1 MKPQHRRVAAVCAA
15 LSLMLAGCG
24 PLVQIGGNEKTPTS
38 LLTLTATAQP
48 APPPETTPETPS
60 KRRETIGVEL
70 PGVPATLQTLRL
82 PVTTSPTEVSYLV
95 GATWAEQP
103 NRQFQRLLADTLTA
117 SGLSVIDIRQSPI
130 SPESRLSGTL
140 RSFGL
145 DVQEPANPIVRV
157 RFDAQIVNPRAP
169 EAVRLRRFETTEP
182 AFDQRPAA
190 VAAALNRA
198 ANRVA
203 GEVATWAS

>member
-1 MKPQHRRVAAVCAA
+1 MMPLRPALLNPALAAA
-15 LSLMLAGCG
+15 LCLSITGCG
-24 PLVQIGGNEKTPTS
+24 PLVQIGGNEKPPAS
-38 LLTLTATAQP
+38 LLTLTATAPPGVP
-48 APPPETTPETPS
+48 ATVPVNPS
-60 KRRETIGVEL
+60 ETIAVEL

-82 PVTTSPTEVSYLV
+82 PVTTSPTQVSYLV

-103 NRQFQRLLADTLTA
+103 NRQFQRLLADTLAA
-117 SGLSVIDIRQSPI
+117 SGFSVIDSRQSPI
-130 SPESRLSGTL
+130 AAAHSLTGNL

-145 DVQEPANPIVRV
+145 DVQNPGNPVVTV

-169 EAVRLRRFETTEP
+169 KTIRLRRFDATEP
-182 AFDQRPAA
+182 ARDQSPAA

-203 GEVATWAS
+203 ADIAEWAK

>member
-1 MKPQHRRVAAVCAA
+1 MKPNHLGLIAAVTACAT
-15 LSLMLAGCG
+15 LASCG
-24 PLVQIGGNEKTPTS
+24 PIVQIGGNDKAPVS

-48 APPPETTPETPS
+48 GTASDAPV
-60 KRRETIGVEL
+60 KRTDTIGIEV
-70 PGVPATLQTLRL
+70 PGVPTVLQTLRL
-82 PVTTSPTEVSYLV
+82 PVVTSPTEVSYLL

-117 SGLSVIDIRQSPI
+117 SGHAVVDLRQSPVR
-130 SPESRLSGTL
+130 PENSLGGTL

-145 DVQEPANPIVRV
+145 DVQDPANPVVRV

-169 EAVRLRRFETTEP
+169 QAVRLRRFETTEP
-182 AFDQRPAA
+182 ALDQRPAA

-203 GEVATWAS
+203 GDVSTWAHRQPG

>member
-1 MKPQHRRVAAVCAA
+1 MKPDRLGFAAA
-15 LSLMLAGCG
+15 LAALVATLTACG
-24 PLVQIGGNEKTPTS
+24 PLVQIGGNEKPPAS
-38 LLTLTATAQP
+38 LLTITATAPP
-48 APPPETTPETPS
+48 ASSPDTPAQ
-60 KRRETIGVEL
+60 RAETIGVEL
-70 PGVPATLQTLRL
+70 PGVPTMLQTLRL

-117 SGLSVIDIRQSPI
+117 SGLAVIDIRQSPVA
-130 SPESRLSGTL
+130 PAHVLSGTL

-145 DVQEPANPIVRV
+145 DVQDPANPVVRV
-157 RFDAQIVNPRAP
+157 RFDAQIVDPRAP
-169 EAVRLRRFETTEP
+169 KTVRLRRFETTEP
-182 AFDQRPAA
+182 AFDKRPTA

-203 GEVATWAS
+203 ADVAAWAR